1 MAIDTS
7 INIPG
12 IETEPAA
19 PNQGP
24 YSGFPGYEDFRI
36 GDPIP
41 GMPGS
46 VVGGE
51 IVNDA
56 GDRWNWLKGDWDL
69 ASKPQEPSSPFDK
82 FIVDLQKLQPP
93 VAFTPQSEQ
102 RSQGSGQYFAAP
114 PAQPLIQPAF
124 GPVTRS
130 GYSTPPVD
138 PMSYYNQQPVDQQT
152 DYSYNPNA
160 PTRWYET
167 RPPGPTPT
175 QQIKQDLMDTG
186 GNFDFGPSNLQ
197 NEIMDPNTGVMIPVV
212 PNPDFVE
219 PRVLP
224 NPPRLGLPEVPPNFL
239 DPVFDYDQW
248 KWLDRLIPK
257 PDKPADTKP
266 DENVKEITEEEVS
279 QIIGDQTP
287 VPQQPPP
294 GPPIQGIPPEAP
306 STPGLPNVVNPRP
319 GVLIPNL
326 DLAEPPKTTTPV
338 RIPGRI
344 IPFNMPT
351 EVPIPPRR
359 TVERLAPGYF
369 KDINYDPD
377 EILAAAMRV
386 LRGRGAGR
394 SLME

>member
-1 MAIDTS
+1 MASDTNR
-7 INIPG
+7 ILPA
-12 IETEPAA
+12 IEMPSA
-19 PNQGP
+19 GP
-24 YSGFPGYEDFRI
+24 YSGFPGYENFRV

-41 GMPGS
+41 EMPGS

-51 IVNDA
+51 IVNNA
-56 GDRWNWLKGDWDL
+56 GDRWNWVKGEWET
-69 ASKPQEPSSPFDK
+69 AAKPQEPSSPFDK
-82 FIVDLQKLQPP
+82 FLVDLEKLQSP
-93 VAFTPQSEQ
+93 VAFTPQAEIPP
-102 RSQGSGQYFAAP
+102 QGAGQYFAAP
-114 PAQPLIQPAF
+114 TPPSLIRPAF

-130 GYSTPPVD
+130 GYATPPVD
-138 PMSYYNQQPVDQQT
+138 PMSYYNQQPVAQDT
-152 DYSYNPNA
+152 NYSYNPNA

-167 RPPGPTPT
+167 RPPEQTPT

-186 GNFDFGPSNLQ
+186 GGLDLAPSNMGYEIQDPVGPSL
-197 NEIMDPNTGVMIPVV
+197 IPVV

-219 PRVLP
+219 PRVPP
-224 NPPRLGLPEVPPNFL
+224 NPPRFGIPEVPADFL

-248 KWLDRLIPK
+248 KWLDRLIRK

-266 DENVKEITEEEVS
+266 DENIKEIPEEEVS
-279 QIIGDQTP
+279 DIIGDQTP
-287 VPQQPPP
+287 VPQQPPS

-306 STPGLPNVVNPRP
+306 STPGLPTVVNPRP
-319 GVLIPNL
+319 SVLIPNL
-326 DLAEPPKTTTPV
+326 NLAEPPKTTTPV
-338 RIPGRI
+338 RNSGRI

-351 EVPIPPRR
+351 EVPIPARR

-369 KDINYDPD
+369 QDVNYDPD